1 MTKQTKRYKQKVYRL
16 LPIGRRSRIALMS
29 DFETMLARYL
39 EETPDPTWEQL
50 IQAFGAPES
59 MAATMMEK
67 IPQDNQARYSVHR
80 RGRRIALAS
89 VAGVLAAAIIGLCV
103 FFYLNQEV
111 TIVQQGYITEHNE
124 TLPVESE
131 VN

>member
-16 LPIGRRSRIALMS
+16 LPIGRSSRIALMS

-67 IPQDNQARYSVHR
+67 IPRDNQTRYLVHR
-80 RGRRIALAS
+80 RRRRIALTS
-89 VAGVLAAAIIGLCV
+89 VAGILVAAIIGLCV

-111 TIVQQGYITEHNE
+111 VIYEQSTITIIEG
-124 TLPVESE
+124 ES
-131 VN
+131 N

>member
-16 LPIGRRSRIALMS
+16 LPIGRSSRIALMS
-29 DFETMLARYL
+29 DFETMLARYW

-67 IPQDNQARYSVHR
+67 IPRDNQTRYLVHR
-80 RGRRIALAS
+80 RRRRIALTS
-89 VAGVLAAAIIGLCV
+89 VAGILVAAIIGLCV

-111 TIVQQGYITEHNE
+111 VIYEQSTITIIEG
-124 TLPVESE
+124 ES
-131 VN
+131 N

>member
-1 MTKQTKRYKQKVYRL
+1 MTKQTKRYKQKVYQL

-67 IPQDNQARYSVHR
+67 IPQDNQAR
-80 RGRRIALAS
+80 
-89 VAGVLAAAIIGLCV
+89 
-103 FFYLNQEV
+103 
-111 TIVQQGYITEHNE
+111 
-124 TLPVESE
+124 
-131 VN
+131 